1 MSIGSRIRQLRLAH
15 KLSGE
20 AFGALCDVTKGRVSQ
35 WESGH
40 GLPSIET
47 LIKLREQLPFS
58 FDWLLQGEDTSVAYT
73 TTDPRIVQLLQ
84 ALEPAAPYVKEA
96 AVEAVQR
103 TIDLVE
109 HVHSEDKADPPP
121 PVITVRERKLQK
133 KRTGALSFNKE
144 KKNAS

>member
-84 ALEPAAPYVKEA
+84 ALEPAAGFFSP
-96 AVEAVQR
+96 
-103 TIDLVE
+103 I
-109 HVHSEDKADPPP
+109 
-121 PVITVRERKLQK
+121 QK
-133 KRTGALSFNKE
+133 SLHWVDIRGLGGIYWNRPWI
-144 KKNAS
+144 